1 MRVTEIIQASKKTLF
16 TFELVPPLKGR
27 TLEPLLET
35 IRTLMEF
42 DPSYINV
49 TNHQAEVVYIERE
62 DGLLQR
68 KTVRKRPGTTALAAL
83 IQHTFN
89 VPTVAHLIC
98 GGMSREQ
105 IEDAL
110 IELHF
115 LGIDNVLALRGDPPA
130 GEKRF
135 IPMPEGHAYSTQLV
149 GQIVDLN
156 HGRYLDDQYRDGEA
170 TRFSIGVAGYPEKHA
185 EALNMTVDLANL
197 KKKVDAG
204 AQYIVTQMF
213 FDNGKYFS
221 FVNACRSIGIT
232 VPIIPGL
239 KPIASKRDLSLIP
252 QTFGVDLPEALT
264 SELEGV
270 DSNAE
275 ITEIGVQW
283 CIAQSKEL
291 YAAGVPSI
299 HYYTLGKARN
309 VARIVR
315 AVY

>member
-1 MRVTEIIQASKKTLF
+1 MRVPEIIQAAKKPLF

-27 TLEPLLET
+27 KLEPLMET

-42 DPSYINV
+42 SPSYINV
-49 TNHQAEVVYIERE
+49 TNHQAEVVYLERE

-83 IQHTFN
+83 IQHTFG

-98 GGMSREQ
+98 GGMSRDQ
-105 IEDAL
+105 IEDVL

-115 LGIDNVLALRGDPPA
+115 LGIENILALRGDPPA

-135 IPMPEGHAYSTQLV
+135 VPMPDGHAHSSQLV
-149 GQIVDLN
+149 EQIVDLN

-170 TRFSIGVAGYPEKHA
+170 TRFSVGVAGYPEKHA

-213 FDNGKYFS
+213 FDNQKYFS

-239 KPIASKRDLSLIP
+239 KPLASKRDLELVP
-252 QTFGVDLPEALT
+252 HTFGVDLPEALT

-275 ITEIGVQW
+275 ITEIGVRW

-291 YAAGVPSI
+291 HEAGVPAI

-309 VARIVR
+309 VAEIVR

>member
-1 MRVTEIIQASKKTLF
+1 MRVTEIIQAAKKPLF

-27 TLEPLLET
+27 TLEPILET

-49 TNHQAEVVYIERE
+49 TNHQAEVVYLERE

-89 VPTVAHLIC
+89 VPTVAHVIC

-105 IEDAL
+105 IEDTL

-115 LGIDNVLALRGDPPA
+115 LGIDNILALRGDPPS

-135 IPMPEGHAYSTQLV
+135 IPMSDGHTYSSQLV
-149 GQIVDLN
+149 KQIADLN
-156 HGRYLDDQYRDGEA
+156 HGRYLDDQYQDGEA
-170 TRFSIGVAGYPEKHA
+170 THFSIGVAGYPEKHA
-185 EALNMTVDLANL
+185 EAMNMAVDLANL

-204 AQYIVTQMF
+204 AEYIVTQMF
-213 FDNGKYFS
+213 FDNEKYFA
-221 FVNACRSIGIT
+221 FVDACRAIGIT

-239 KPIASKRDLSLIP
+239 KPIASRRDLSLIP
-252 QTFGVDLPEALT
+252 QTFGVDLPEELT
-264 SELEGV
+264 AELEGGA
-270 DSNAE
+270 SNAE
-275 ITEIGVQW
+275 IAEIGVRW

-291 YAAGVPSI
+291 YASGVPSI
-299 HYYTLGKARN
+299 HYYTLGKAQN